1 MAQVQPPNS
10 DIKPASTLSP
20 AFLQLDLL
28 WPLVASVRG
37 KFEAS
42 ARGNSEATSSNTDL
56 ALYVY
61 EENYTCGNSDE
72 QTGVCFE
79 LCFVSDENYTLNP
92 PQDEGFSQPAHSL
105 VLPAAPGK
113 FEASARGSFDEATV
127 CL

>member
-1 MAQVQPPNS
+1 VAQVQPPNS

-56 ALYVY
+56 ALYVKK
-61 EENYTCGNSDE
+61 T
-72 QTGVCFE
+72 T
-79 LCFVSDENYTLNP
+79 
-92 PQDEGFSQPAHSL
+92 PQIHL
-105 VLPAAPGK
+105 KTVRGK
-113 FEASARGSFDEATV
+113 FEASALGNSDEQHPAT
-127 CL
+127 